1 MTEKIQQSPDE
12 FGEVPAISASELA
25 ALGAA
30 DVAYAKLVMDAD
42 GQNYWSIHAG
52 DGTQLG
58 AAQSLDPGLGRHPPE
73 RPGAGQRPLIRPQGT
88 G

>member
-58 AAQSLDPGLGRHPPE
+58 AAQSLDL
-73 RPGAGQRPLIRPQGT
+73 AWAAIRQNDLEPVSVH
-88 G
+88 